1 MFADNN
7 EQVPT
12 YWYNTEKLLLGNFFI
27 SIFEVVYK
35 RFTIQPIMAAQRMKF
50 SIKNFFSKC
59 DQTAGNSGVI
69 LYPASI

>member
-1 MFADNN
+1 
-7 EQVPT
+7 
-12 YWYNTEKLLLGNFFI
+12 
-27 SIFEVVYK
+27 
-35 RFTIQPIMAAQRMKF
+35 MAAQRMKF